1 MPRFLLLS
9 VSSIFVSLAALGQAA
24 AAQQANVLWYDQPAR
39 SWMTEALPIG
49 NGSLGG
55 MLFGLT
61 STERVQFNANT
72 LWTGNEK
79 DTGMYQ
85 AFGDVFIE
93 LNHANPTGYRREL
106 DIDRAMQRVSY
117 SSGGV
122 NYLRTAFASHPAKAS
137 RFVSASG
144 LSSYRR
150 AAASP
155 TASALILSVLND
167 VPFRLL

>member
-1 MPRFLLLS
+1 MSRFVQPSFSL
-9 VSSIFVSLAALGQAA
+9 IFVYLAASGQGAH
-24 AAQQANVLWYDQPAR
+24 AQQTNVLWYTQPAQ

-61 STERVQFNANT
+61 GTERIHFNANT

-79 DTGMYQ
+79 DTSKYQ

-93 LNHANPTGYRREL
+93 LNHANPAGYRRKL
-106 DIDRAMQRVSY
+106 DIDRAVQRVSY